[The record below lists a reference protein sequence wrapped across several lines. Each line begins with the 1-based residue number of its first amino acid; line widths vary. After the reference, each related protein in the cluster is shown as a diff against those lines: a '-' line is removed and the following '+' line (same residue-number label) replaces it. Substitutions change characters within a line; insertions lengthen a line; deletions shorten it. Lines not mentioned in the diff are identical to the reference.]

1 MPELRTT
8 HRGSITARSTY
19 GRCWRGL
26 WVLAGFCFVSSLMQN
41 TLAVNRGSLELS
53 ARIRD
58 QEQERE
64 RLEARRRELLELRE
78 YLDSPAG
85 VVSEARKLGYA
96 RPGEHHGLSE
106 TPR

>member
-26 WVLAGFCFVSSLMQN
+26 WVLAAFCFASSMVQN
-41 TLAVNRGSLELS
+41 TLALHQGTLALAAAIER
-53 ARIRD
+53 
-58 QEQERE
+58 QESERE
-64 RLEARRRELLELRE
+64 QLESRRRELLEQRE
-78 YLDSPAG
+78 FLCSKAG
-85 VVSEARKLGYA
+85 ILAEARKLGFA
-96 RPGEHHGLSE
+96 RPGEHLGLSE